1 MTTNIWIAFVAGA
14 VISWGVYV
22 PVLHEGQSKMGGPGP
37 DGGPSAGAVRAFL
50 CVGIA
55 YFVTAVIIPLIA
67 LQFGLAGTE
76 SLNFNTKEGLLNTRA
91 LVFST
96 LGGVAGAAGALCI
109 IFAIKNGGKPLW
121 VAPLVFAGA
130 PIVNAIVSML
140 WHPPEELGKSEY
152 TPGWIMFAAGILL
165 AAAGAGLVLYS
176 KGFIDQKTRDLKQ
189 TKAKMA
195 ALVAMSKEPPPSAA
209 PSSTGIKPKPDSGIQ
224 GTGNG

>member
-1 MTTNIWIAFVAGA
+1 MTSNIWIAFVAGA

-22 PVLHEGQSKMGGPGP
+22 PVLHEGQSKMGGE
-37 DGGPSAGAVRAFL
+37 GGPSAGAVRAFL

-76 SLNFNTKEGLLNTRA
+76 PFHFNTKDGLLNTRA

-96 LGGVAGAAGALCI
+96 LGGIAGAAGALCI
-109 IFAIKNGGKPLW
+109 IFSIKNGGKPLW

-130 PIVNAIVSML
+130 PIVNAIVSMI

-176 KGFIDQKTRDLKQ
+176 KGYIDQKAREMKQ
-189 TKAKMA
+189 ARAKMA
-195 ALVAMSKEPPPSAA
+195 ALVAMSREPPPSAPPA
-209 PSSTGIKPKPDSGIQ
+209 TGIQ
-224 GTGNG
+224 ETGNG